1 MFQTHIILPSRLKT
15 IKEEGNSGVY
25 EIEGLYPGYGHTLG
39 NSLRRIILSSLPGVA
54 VTSVKI
60 PGVSHEFSTISGVKE
75 DVITILLNLKKIRF
89 RINTEGDQKVT
100 LKIKGAKK
108 ITAAD
113 IKITGEVEILKGD
126 EYICEI
132 TDKSKELEMDIYLS
146 SGIGYV
152 PRELLLDENMEVGRV
167 ALDAVFTPIRRV
179 NYEVKNMR
187 VGDRTDYNLLQIRVE
202 TDGTITAKDALE
214 QSLKIMIDQMGAIL
228 NLKELSNTIIE
239 ENLRQVSMDKEVE
252 EESQLEDEQEVS
264 SEVLKT
270 RVDSVDFSTRT
281 ENALTEAGI
290 RTLGGLVQKNPK
302 ELLELNGFGEKSLEE
317 VEKKLKE
324 FGLELKK

>member
-1 MFQTHIILPSRLKT
+1 M
-15 IKEEGNSGVY
+15 
-25 EIEGLYPGYGHTLG
+25 
-39 NSLRRIILSSLPGVA
+39 
-54 VTSVKI
+54 
-60 PGVSHEFSTISGVKE
+60 
-75 DVITILLNLKKIRF
+75 KKIRF
-89 RINTEGDQKVT
+89 RINTEGDQKIT
-100 LKIKGAKK
+100 LKVKGAKEV
-108 ITAAD
+108 TAAD
-113 IKITGEVEILKGD
+113 IKITGEVEILGGD

-132 TDKSKELEMDIYLS
+132 TDKSKELEVDIYLS

-152 PRELLLDENMEVGRV
+152 PRESLLDENMEVGRV

-187 VGDRTDYNLLQIRVE
+187 VGDRTDYNLLQIKVE
-202 TDGTITAKDALE
+202 TDGTITAKDALK

-239 ENLRQVSMDKEVE
+239 ENLRRVSMDKEVE
-252 EESQLEDEQEVS
+252 EESRIEDEQEVN

-317 VEKKLKE
+317 VKKKLKE